1 MKKSLCWLTFCSI
14 SLPHNQKFISLLF
27 VWVCRNPISFWELQ
41 CSLIC
46 RHFMSVEKIE
56 GDAEVRN
63 FLGHWGRPAE
73 FLLYEFGKFLW
84 GSCWATTHID
94 CVLYGESMSP
104 LGLIKTFF
112 LRWLLIKS
120 DRPIKFWTTLL
131 ISHIACSN
139 FHGQRSLHVI
149 RGSSCFE
156 CCVVVPYMEKLIYVK
171 RNSYEFL

>member
-14 SLPHNQKFISLLF
+14 SIS
-27 VWVCRNPISFWELQ
+27 E
-41 CSLIC
+41 
-46 RHFMSVEKIE
+46 H
-56 GDAEVRN
+56 
-63 FLGHWGRPAE
+63 
-73 FLLYEFGKFLW
+73 
-84 GSCWATTHID
+84 
-94 CVLYGESMSP
+94 
-104 LGLIKTFF
+104 FF

-156 CCVVVPYMEKLIYVK
+156 CCVVVPYMEKLIYVNEMAMSFCSPSLWRPFK
-171 RNSYEFL
+171 VRVNKNIETIFRNKFSFESYSKKPRANQMARIALFTCEKNDTFNQKPLFMSFTCEPYHGDQNLTTICIRIESNV